1 MTSRRHRHTFFRY
14 VFSIVFA
21 LGATAALFVL
31 LEFLVTVQ
39 LPFKTTA
46 LNPTT
51 NIRVR
56 SITVTPKKSQTPQH
70 KAITS
75 NSKIENK
82 QPQQVTN
89 SQQVVKSTT
98 PDKQLSS
105 IAKAKPIKTK
115 PIKTK
120 SIKTVPLKAKFA
132 KAKTKNIKIVPATTE
147 SHSKPAKPKVTKK
160 EVQLAVNTA
169 PVLTPALAP
178 VLSKAKPTPEP
189 EPEPEQQTKPI
200 AESKKIDVE
209 ADIHNTKTYAPTIVD
224 AKELKKIYS
233 PNPSY
238 PRKAQRRNIQGWVMT
253 NFQIRTDGSVA
264 QIEIIDGK
272 NAIFFKNEVIK
283 TLESWVFE
291 KDQSQDIKASM
302 RFVFSLRS

>member
-14 VFSIVFA
+14 VFSTAFA

-39 LPFKTTA
+39 LPLKTTA

-70 KAITS
+70 KAIAS

-89 SQQVVKSTT
+89 SQQAVKSPT

-105 IAKAKPIKTK
+105 IAKARPIKAK

-132 KAKTKNIKIVPATTE
+132 KAKNIKILPATTE
-147 SHSKPAKPKVTKK
+147 SYSKPVKPKTAKK
-160 EVQLAVNTA
+160 EVQLAVNTS

-178 VLSKAKPTPEP
+178 VLSKAEPT
-189 EPEPEQQTKPI
+189 PEPEQQTKPI
-200 AESKKIDVE
+200 AESKKIGIK
-209 ADIHNTKTYAPTIVD
+209 ADIHNTKTYTPTIVD

-302 RFVFSLRS
+302 RFVFSLRG